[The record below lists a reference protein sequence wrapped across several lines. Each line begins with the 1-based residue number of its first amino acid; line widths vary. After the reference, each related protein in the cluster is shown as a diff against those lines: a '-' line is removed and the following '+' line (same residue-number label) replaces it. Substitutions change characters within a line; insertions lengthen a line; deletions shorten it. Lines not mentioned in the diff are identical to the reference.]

1 MTNSFTARVGSNFGD
16 SGGEVIAVEKVI
28 NHPRFSLATLNFDFA
43 LLKLKSEIK
52 LQKGVKEIVA
62 LPSEND
68 KVSANTEVFVSGY
81 GLQME
86 NAIKSDN
93 RLRGVVVP
101 IVDQKVCKR
110 AYPFLLTN
118 EMICAGLAAGGK
130 DSCSG

>member
-1 MTNSFTARVGSNFGD
+1 MKNKFTARVGSNFGD
-16 SGGEVIAVEKVI
+16 AGGDVIAVEKVI

-43 LLKLKSEIK
+43 LLKLKSAITLK
-52 LQKGVKEIVA
+52 TGVKEIIV

-68 KVSANTEVFVSGY
+68 KVGANTEVFVSGY

-86 NAIKSDN
+86 NAIKTDN

-101 IVDQKVCKR
+101 IVEQKACRR

-118 EMICAGLAAGGK
+118 EMICAGLSAGGK